1 MTGMPNPKAERARPQ
16 WAPTATVTIPG
27 GQQVVVCL
35 DCTDELRTSYPPLA
49 CQFRNWHLIQHHHK
63 DREEGA

>member
-27 GQQVVVCL
+27 GQQVVFCL

-49 CQFRNWHLIQHHHK
+49 RQFRDLHLIQHHHK